1 MFHFHTK
8 IPLKTGPVCLPMQCR
23 HKLTKASPLGSLCI
37 SGHNCTS
44 KFMPVSWNK
53 IEADG

>member
-8 IPLKTGPVCLPMQCR
+8 IPLKTDACLPSDTTQTQTNQSQSARDSMWVG
-23 HKLTKASPLGSLCI
+23 TS
-37 SGHNCTS
+37 TS
-44 KFMPVSWNK
+44 KFVHVSWNK